1 MAEPDNT
8 AYVTDEAR
16 WSALMLSAQSGHQAE
31 YRLLLSELS
40 GVIKGYLVTRIGHQH
55 FLDDCVQEILIAI
68 HQARHTYDP
77 RRKFRP
83 WLFAIVRHKAID
95 ALRKQQSLEKLE
107 NLQAQESAE
116 VAPASIE
123 NDAMSHS
130 LINSLCT
137 QHRDAITL
145 TKLVGLSTA
154 EAAAQL
160 SISESALKLRIHRGI
175 NKLRQ
180 LMEAEQL

>member
-8 AYVTDEAR
+8 AYAADEAR
-16 WSALMLSAQSGHQAE
+16 WSTLMVSAQSGHQAD
-31 YRLLLSELS
+31 YRLLLDELS
-40 GVIKGYLVTRIGHQH
+40 SVIKGYLVTRIGHQH
-55 FLDDCVQEILIAI
+55 FLDDCAQEILIAI

-77 RRKFRP
+77 GRRFRP

-95 ALRKQQSLEKLE
+95 ALRKQNTLTKLK
-107 NLQAQESAE
+107 NLQAQEPVTVTAE
-116 VAPASIE
+116 SIE
-123 NDAMSHS
+123 NHAISQN
-130 LINSLCT
+130 LINSLSD

-145 TKLVGLSTA
+145 TKLVGLSTS
-154 EAAAQL
+154 EAALQL

>member
-1 MAEPDNT
+1 MAEPDIT
-8 AYVTDEAR
+8 AYAADEAR
-16 WSALMLSAQSGHQAE
+16 WSVLMASAQSGQQKN
-31 YRLLLSELS
+31 YRLLLGELS
-40 GVIKGYLVTRIGHQH
+40 RVIKGYLIARIGHTH
-55 FLDDCVQEILIAI
+55 FIDDCVQETLIAI

-77 RRKFRP
+77 GRKFRP

-95 ALRKQQSLEKLE
+95 ALRKQQSLAKLA
-107 NLQAQESAE
+107 NLQLQEYDTIGT
-116 VAPASIE
+116 ASVE
-123 NDAMSHS
+123 NDALSGN
-130 LINSLCT
+130 LINSLSA

-145 TKLVGLSTA
+145 TKLVGLTTS

-160 SISESALKLRIHRGI
+160 SISESALKVRIHRGI